1 MLHIILNQIGKF
13 ANMRKDDFVAKYA
26 PDKSFRVRF
35 CPRRK
40 AVSFC
45 NPASLS
51 FFLVTIIQNVIRRKK
66 RCLPLPE

>member
-26 PDKSFRVRF
+26 PDKSFRVHF

-40 AVSFC
+40 AC
-45 NPASLS
+45 QLLPLC
-51 FFLVTIIQNVIRRKK
+51 IIIICLGHYYLKCHQKKK